1 MNERDETDATGA
13 VDAAD
18 TTLAQLIERARALA
32 SRGER
37 VILGITG
44 APGAGKST
52 LAERIVAELGDELA
66 VLVPMDGYHLANVV
80 LDDLGYRARKGAP
93 HTFDAFGYLSLMRRI
108 HAQRE
113 NAAAGIDGVVYA
125 PQFRR
130 DLEEPVGSAIPV
142 HPETPLVVTEGN
154 YLLLEEEPWPHVRAL
169 VDETW
174 FLAPDESQRLAW
186 LIDRHVRFGRS
197 PDEARERSLGSDQR
211 NAEAITATAGRAD
224 AVFRLTGV

>member
-1 MNERDETDATGA
+1 MKDWNAT
-13 VDAAD
+13 D
-18 TTLAQLIERARALA
+18 TTSAQLIERARVLA
-32 SRGER
+32 ARGER
-37 VILGITG
+37 TILGITG

-52 LAERIVAELGDELA
+52 LAERLVTELGSDLA

-93 HTFDAFGYLSLMRRI
+93 HTFDAHGYISLMRRI

-113 NAAAGIDGVVYA
+113 NVAAGTDGIVYA

-154 YLLLEEEPWPHVRAL
+154 YLLFEEDPWPQARDL
-169 VDETW
+169 MDETW
-174 FLAPDESQRLAW
+174 FLAPAESQRLGW
-186 LIDRHVRFGRS
+186 LIERHMRFGRS

-211 NAEAITATAGRAD
+211 NAEVITATAGRAT
-224 AVFRLTGV
+224 AVFRLVDAG

>member
-1 MNERDETDATGA
+1 MKERDQVTGNADAT
-13 VDAAD
+13 D

-37 VILGITG
+37 AILGITG

-52 LAERIVAELGDELA
+52 LAERLVAALGDEAA

-93 HTFDAFGYLSLMRRI
+93 HTFDAYGYLALMRRI
-108 HAQRE
+108 RTQRE
-113 NAAAGIDGVVYA
+113 NVDAGADGIVYA

-130 DLEEPVGSAIPV
+130 DLEEPVGSAVPV
-142 HPETPLVVTEGN
+142 RPETPLVVTEGN
-154 YLLLEEEPWPHVRAL
+154 YLLLDEEPWPRVRAL

-174 FLAPDESQRLAW
+174 FLAPPESQRLDR
-186 LIDRHVRFGRS
+186 LIQRHVRFGRS

-211 NAEAITATAGRAD
+211 NAEVIAPTAARATA
-224 AVFRLTGV
+224 VYRLIDG